1 MTRFIFPSTTTPA
14 FFRQVSS
21 GPTTTG
27 LLCVPHWPPTI
38 PGHAGTA
45 GFAAIKL
52 WKMLLKVP
60 WLQSD
65 IRQKLQFRSEFFNLF
80 NHAQFSNPNLSA
92 AQTTYG
98 QITTTSVSPRVIQ
111 LALKYSF

>member
-1 MTRFIFPSTTTPA
+1 VICPA
-14 FFRQVSS
+14 PAIGNGLGFGNLGGGVVVGPGQVNFDTSVS
-21 GPTTTG
+21 KNF
-27 LLCVPHWPPTI
+27 TI
-38 PGHAGTA
+38 REGQT
-45 GFAAIKL
+45 
-52 WKMLLKVP
+52 
-60 WLQSD
+60 
-65 IRQKLQFRSEFFNLF
+65 LQFRSEFFNLF

>member
-1 MTRFIFPSTTTPA
+1 LTGGTGYFNKTGVICPA
-14 FFRQVSS
+14 PGIGNGLGFGNLGGGVVVGPGQVNFDTS
-21 GPTTTG
+21 
-27 LLCVPHWPPTI
+27 I
-38 PGHAGTA
+38 AKN
-45 GFAAIKL
+45 FK
-52 WKMLLKVP
+52 
-60 WLQSD
+60 
-65 IRQKLQFRSEFFNLF
+65 IREGQTLQFRSEFFNLF